1 MPYGIEIGD
10 WGRSTTTRAE
20 VREPM
25 PKKRQ
30 QRQPEA
36 FPSKRISWGP
46 SANPAL
52 TEAILAVVDQQLR
65 DNTPPET
72 QRTFER
78 LVADGYAPEDARR
91 LIGNVVT
98 QEIFA
103 VMQRGETYNEQRYIA
118 ALQGLPGS
126 VV

>member
-1 MPYGIEIGD
+1 
-10 WGRSTTTRAE
+10 
-20 VREPM
+20 M

-30 QRQPEA
+30 QRPPRA
-36 FPSKRISWGP
+36 VPDARIAWEP

-52 TEAILAVVDQQLR
+52 LEAILAVVDQQMR

-78 LVADGYAPEDARR
+78 LVALGYTPEDARG
-91 LIGNVVT
+91 LIGNVVA

-103 VMQRGETYNEQRYIA
+103 VMQREEAYNEQRYIA
-118 ALQGLPGS
+118 ALRGLPNRA
-126 VV
+126 V

>member
-1 MPYGIEIGD
+1 
-10 WGRSTTTRAE
+10 
-20 VREPM
+20 M

-30 QRQPEA
+30 QRSPRTVPFKHIA
-36 FPSKRISWGP
+36 WGP

-72 QRTFER
+72 RRTFER
-78 LVADGYAPEDARR
+78 LVAQGYAPHDARR
-91 LIGNVVT
+91 LIGNVVA

-103 VMQRGETYNEQRYIA
+103 VMQREEAYNEQRYVA
-118 ALQGLPGS
+118 AVQGLPDS
-126 VV
+126 AV